1 MATKRKHADFV
12 KFLASQLE
20 ALRTRRFD
28 ELDVETL
35 VDEME
40 SVVGQYRHAVGD
52 HAQRLIEILMRPYY
66 VYGDW
71 NDLHFE
77 SDMLHGA
84 LKDSP
89 SLAKTA
95 AAEIKHAY
103 EMARLRAELYS
114 EPGWLQ
120 EWPKRCPWKT
130 LKDLLA
136 AVKAR
141 DAEYLALERAGDED
155 FANLH
160 RAAWKSTL

>member
-1 MATKRKHADFV
+1 MAMKRKPADFV

-20 ALRTRRFD
+20 ALHARRFD
-28 ELDVETL
+28 ELDMETL
-35 VDEME
+35 VDEFE
-40 SVVGQYRHAVGD
+40 SVVGQSRYALRD
-52 HAQRLIEILMRPYY
+52 HAERLIEILMRPYY

-77 SDMLHGA
+77 SDMLHSA

-95 AAEIKHAY
+95 PAEIKDAY
-103 EMARLRAELYS
+103 EMARLKAELHG
-114 EPGWLQ
+114 EPG
-120 EWPKRCPWKT
+120 WPKRCPWET

-141 DAEYLALERAGDED
+141 DAEYRALEQAGDAD
-155 FANLH
+155 FANL
-160 RAAWKSTL
+160 RRSPWKSRS